1 MQDFQRKKDTN
12 SIINTVTQKDNTF
25 LFSEQSKNL
34 YDFALKHD
42 SQIKR
47 MESEIANLKSQLVDM
62 TMKVSINSSQN
73 KNNNNYM
80 DFEQNNNNISYLNQ
94 IMKFKDDIKNDLM
107 NDINNIIISQNN
119 EFKEKFEN
127 LKEEIE
133 LFNEEK
139 THNNKIIEINDNLET
154 LNQQLMMKNEEKNNL
169 ENAILNKNNNDKLEI
184 KNTTNKKIKRIDRFD
199 MDFDR
204 LVQSLKSQF
213 LTNANTIS
221 KLEISKVNI
230 NDYEEQINLI
240 HKDIEELNTRINNI
254 GLQSRN
260 NTINK
265 KLNRNNLLDNN
276 DNNKEIKNELKLFK
290 SEIYDDLE
298 KINLKILNELK
309 NQANDI
315 KILYQKMQNKEEIK
329 NIKNKLRDIN
339 FHSPKNLSLKS
350 LNLIDKYDNPA
361 ENINSLNLLSIME
374 TELSKKANLDQLNF
388 ALETQS
394 KLNEAFSSAS
404 RISRFCWDS
413 EGVLKEDKYI
423 KWSIQNINTALDV
436 FKWENNSESINILQ
450 NGVYKIVIGLIGLEK
465 NKNFGIIF
473 NDDENI
479 IIDSRN
485 NTNNNYGMND
495 TDNEIDMI
503 NDKGNVKFME
513 KYIACV
519 ENTKLKV
526 IIFDNNNDSNDNSEE
541 AFLEI
546 VKII

>member
-1 MQDFQRKKDTN
+1 M
-12 SIINTVTQKDNTF
+12 
-25 LFSEQSKNL
+25 
-34 YDFALKHD
+34 
-42 SQIKR
+42 
-47 MESEIANLKSQLVDM
+47 
-62 TMKVSINSSQN
+62 
-73 KNNNNYM
+73 
-80 DFEQNNNNISYLNQ
+80 
-94 IMKFKDDIKNDLM
+94 
-107 NDINNIIISQNN
+107 
-119 EFKEKFEN
+119 
-127 LKEEIE
+127 
-133 LFNEEK
+133 
-139 THNNKIIEINDNLET
+139 
-154 LNQQLMMKNEEKNNL
+154 
-169 ENAILNKNNNDKLEI
+169 
-184 KNTTNKKIKRIDRFD
+184 
-199 MDFDR
+199 
-204 LVQSLKSQF
+204 
-213 LTNANTIS
+213 
-221 KLEISKVNI
+221 
-230 NDYEEQINLI
+230 
-240 HKDIEELNTRINNI
+240 
-254 GLQSRN
+254 
-260 NTINK
+260 
-265 KLNRNNLLDNN
+265 DNN
-276 DNNKEIKNELKLFK
+276 DNNMEIKNELKLFK

-495 TDNEIDMI
+495 TDNEFVIQRLTEGVRI
-503 NDKGNVKFME
+503 LPTKVRKKGGNARVWMK
-513 KYIACV
+513 IA
-519 ENTKLKV
+519 
-526 IIFDNNNDSNDNSEE
+526 
-541 AFLEI
+541 
-546 VKII
+546 